1 MFEGD
6 DAAHCSN
13 GLTASKF
20 RESTDEERATYRK
33 WIRGMVVLYCTL
45 LLASGVVVFASSADN
60 RTQVSNLP
68 GNQAMVLPRP
78 N

>member
-6 DAAHCSN
+6 DCAHCSN

-20 RESTDEERATYRK
+20 RESTGDDRATFRK
-33 WIRGMVVLYCTL
+33 WIRGMLIAYCAL
-45 LLASGVVVFASSADN
+45 LLVSGVVMFVSSSGD

-68 GNQAMVLPRP
+68 SNTALASPRP

>member
-6 DAAHCSN
+6 DCAHCSN

-20 RESTDEERATYRK
+20 RESTDEERATFRK
-33 WIRGMVVLYCTL
+33 WIRGITIVYCTL
-45 LLASGVVVFASSADN
+45 LLASGVVMLVNSSGG

-68 GNQAMVLPRP
+68 SSAALASSRAN
-78 N
+78 

>member
-6 DAAHCSN
+6 DCAHCSN

-20 RESTDEERATYRK
+20 RESTDEERATFRK
-33 WIRGMVVLYCTL
+33 WIRGITIVYCTL
-45 LLASGVVVFASSADN
+45 LLASGVVMLVNSSGG

-68 GNQAMVLPRP
+68 SSTALASSRAN
-78 N
+78 